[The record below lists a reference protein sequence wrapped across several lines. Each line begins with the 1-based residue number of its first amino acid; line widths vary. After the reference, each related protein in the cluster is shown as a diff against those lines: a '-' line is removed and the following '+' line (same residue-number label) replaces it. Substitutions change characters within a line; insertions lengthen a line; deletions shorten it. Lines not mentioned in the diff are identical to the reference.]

1 MPGQFLTKAEREQLS
16 SFPVTPTEEDI
27 ITFFTLS
34 ISDKKLIN
42 QCSTDYNQLGFA
54 LQLSTLGYLGF
65 VPDELTSAP
74 KLIIEYLATQ
84 IQANPQCLNFYGKR
98 EKTRTNHLL
107 KIQAY
112 LGWRKA
118 TNLDFLLW
126 QNWLLERAMEHD
138 RPSLLLQLLCDKLLT
153 EKIVRPGVTI
163 LERMVITARSSATIE
178 TFNRLQFL
186 LTPATKTFT
195 FLRKLPMKLWTYIFT
210 V

>member
-1 MPGQFLTKAEREQLS
+1 MPGQFLIKAEREQLS

-34 ISDKKLIN
+34 VSDKKLIN

-54 LQLSTLGYLGF
+54 LQLGTLGYLGF

-126 QNWLLERAMEHD
+126 QNWLLDRAIEHD

-153 EKIVRPGVTI
+153 EK
-163 LERMVITARSSATIE
+163 
-178 TFNRLQFL
+178 NC
-186 LTPATKTFT
+186 TPWCHYFRADGDNCSF
-195 FLRKLPMKLWTYIFT
+195 
-210 V
+210 